1 MTGDEFDIRSVA
13 RAALAESLDPDPLTV
28 ADVVF
33 RRIPVAEYPRVIW
46 TLLPHLLRD
55 LGREPIIRESGG
67 HTNTDTHPDG
77 ASVLPAPDGVATPQP
92 TPSRKSPA
100 VGVSKWERFR
110 GWSTTLRVSL
120 DLEGK
125 VDVWLPAMTWN
136 EVCKRR
142 DLLYQKSSETSAQ
155 ADRWR
160 TLAELMVA
168 QGSEVVGDLSEN
180 KVRQVLGL

>member
-1 MTGDEFDIRSVA
+1 M
-13 RAALAESLDPDPLTV
+13 
-28 ADVVF
+28 
-33 RRIPVAEYPRVIW
+33 Y
-46 TLLPHLLRD
+46 
-55 LGREPIIRESGG
+55 
-67 HTNTDTHPDG
+67 G
-77 ASVLPAPDGVATPQP
+77 A
-92 TPSRKSPA
+92 PA
-100 VGVSKWERFR
+100 VGVSKWERWR

-155 ADRWR
+155 ADRWK

-168 QGSEVVGDLSEN
+168 QGSEVVGDLAEN